1 MSFTPANGCVSLF
14 QKQCNKMENR
24 IMDGVVAS
32 ELVGAAWP
40 AVQPGSDPVLYGHVS
55 LDPVGAFEARSL
67 QTFRLVYTVGRYGI
81 DDTGSIRVVFRFMGD
96 WGAFQTNN
104 PSGYNYVTADAS
116 TGARL
121 SLNYANTGH
130 QRPWFKSLTV
140 SLHGGYLSE
149 GDTITIVFGDTSQGS
164 PGMKMQTFC
173 EPGFEFKVLADVCA
187 VGHYYPLPKTPHIA
201 IVPGEVHEW
210 KAVLPSL
217 RRLGEAF
224 RLGIKAEDKWG
235 NPTDQASGRFTLRSS
250 HPVKGL
256 PEKLDYPLG
265 EKSVILDNLCVEE
278 PGVVRI
284 QVLDE
289 SGDCVAEAGPL
300 LIRDGEFSGYWGDL
314 HGQSGESIGLT
325 TSRDYFEFARNKS
338 FLDVT
343 GHQANDFQ
351 VNNAF
356 WKYLN
361 ELTAEY
367 HEDGRFVVFPGY
379 EWSGNTAVGGDR
391 NVFFRTE
398 GRQIRRSSHALL
410 EDRSDL
416 DTDASSAAQLF
427 EDLQGE
433 DCVVYAH
440 VGGRYADIMQA
451 HDPRLETA
459 MEIHSAWGTF
469 EWLLTDG
476 FPLGHRSGVVCN
488 SDGHKGRPGASYP
501 GASTF
506 GAYGGL
512 TCFLTKDL
520 TRDGI
525 FECLRRRHHYGTTG
539 CRIHMEVAVQ
549 FDEDATVFERDP
561 NAFPDTKR
569 SASREVMMGDIVQSS
584 ASEATLKLNV
594 LAHSPIERIE
604 IRNGTE
610 VLETFRPYAA
620 TDLGN
625 RIRVIWS
632 GAEYRGRGRQS
643 TWTGR
648 AVFKGCR
655 IERLAKINAW
665 NHERRLERCSRDT
678 VEWDAIT
685 TGNFGG
691 FDVWLEEGAK
701 VELDLTTNRG
711 TIRKPL
717 ETIGLEDTVLEAGGL
732 ERRLRVFRLPEE
744 NPHREVEH
752 QLRISLKPEG
762 DNPLWICVTTEDGF
776 QAWSSPVF
784 VYRKPFEAL

>member
-265 EKSVILDNLCVEE
+265 EKSVILDNLSVEE

-314 HGQSGESIGLT
+314 HGQSGESIGIT
-325 TSRDYFEFARNKS
+325 TSRDYFKFARNRS

-356 WKYLN
+356 WEHLN

-451 HDPRLETA
+451 HDSRLETA

-512 TCFLTKDL
+512 TCFLTDDL
-520 TRDGI
+520 SRDGI

-539 CRIHMEVAVQ
+539 CRMHMEVAVQ

-569 SASREVMMGDIVQSS
+569 SASREVMMGDIVQST

-594 LAHSPIERIE
+594 LAHAPIERIE

-711 TIRKPL
+711 AIRKPL

>member
-1 MSFTPANGCVSLF
+1 M
-14 QKQCNKMENR
+14 
-24 IMDGVVAS
+24 
-32 ELVGAAWP
+32 
-40 AVQPGSDPVLYGHVS
+40 
-55 LDPVGAFEARSL
+55 
-67 QTFRLVYTVGRYGI
+67 
-81 DDTGSIRVVFRFMGD
+81 
-96 WGAFQTNN
+96 
-104 PSGYNYVTADAS
+104 
-116 TGARL
+116 
-121 SLNYANTGH
+121 
-130 QRPWFKSLTV
+130 
-140 SLHGGYLSE
+140 
-149 GDTITIVFGDTSQGS
+149 
-164 PGMKMQTFC
+164 
-173 EPGFEFKVLADVCA
+173 
-187 VGHYYPLPKTPHIA
+187 
-201 IVPGEVHEW
+201 
-210 KAVLPSL
+210 
-217 RRLGEAF
+217 
-224 RLGIKAEDKWG
+224 
-235 NPTDQASGRFTLRSS
+235 
-250 HPVKGL
+250 
-256 PEKLDYPLG
+256 
-265 EKSVILDNLCVEE
+265 
-278 PGVVRI
+278 
-284 QVLDE
+284 
-289 SGDCVAEAGPL
+289 
-300 LIRDGEFSGYWGDL
+300 
-314 HGQSGESIGLT
+314 
-325 TSRDYFEFARNKS
+325 
-338 FLDVT
+338 
-343 GHQANDFQ
+343 
-351 VNNAF
+351 
-356 WKYLN
+356 
-361 ELTAEY
+361 
-367 HEDGRFVVFPGY
+367 VFPGY

-451 HDPRLETA
+451 HDSRLETA

-512 TCFLTKDL
+512 TCFLTDDL
-520 TRDGI
+520 SRDGI

-539 CRIHMEVAVQ
+539 CRMHMEVAVQ

-711 TIRKPL
+711 AIRKPL